1 MAEKDSSPKQWSDPK
16 DFGLPFVEVSP
27 LGSSKTKV
35 KSIAPEVP
43 LASPQPD
50 KKPALAT
57 EERKIEPKPTRPVVS
72 PSIPSK
78 EVPKKT
84 KAWVWVV
91 VVILIAAVSTI
102 VWQLMVNETFV
113 NGLEVNQTEKPA
125 LPAPTK
131 EVNKIVSPTTNA
143 VDSMSVQDS
152 TLLSSPESSTGTV
165 NSGTSIATNSKLIRI
180 ENKDS
185 NARFFIVIGS
195 FGSEDEAMRF
205 IQKIGNKFPEYYLVY
220 PFDKNPNYRLAIGSY
235 TNLNEA
241 SIKLTALKAESA
253 NSYWILNY

>member
-35 KSIAPEVP
+35 KSISPEVP
-43 LASPQPD
+43 LASPEPT
-50 KKPALAT
+50 KKPSLAT
-57 EERKIEPKPTRPVVS
+57 EERKVEPQPIKPVVS
-72 PSIPSK
+72 IPNPSK
-78 EVPKKT
+78 EVPKKS

-113 NGLEVNQTEKPA
+113 NGLEVNQTENPA

-131 EVNKIVSPTTNA
+131 EVNEIVSPTTNA
-143 VDSMSVQDS
+143 IDSMSIQDS
-152 TLLSSPESSTGTV
+152 TLLSTPESSTGTV
-165 NSGTSIATNSKLIRI
+165 NSGTSIATTSQLIRI
-180 ENKDS
+180 ENRAA

-205 IQKIGNKFPEYYLVY
+205 IQKIG
-220 PFDKNPNYRLAIGSY
+220 
-235 TNLNEA
+235 
-241 SIKLTALKAESA
+241 
-253 NSYWILNY
+253 